1 MRHVLLVT
9 LVSSLFRIEGRRK
22 MAPMTARGQRSQG
35 VIKARGR
42 LPQPLEL
49 HFQVI
54 ISRMKNMGH
63 WCQAPNPESKAA
75 QLPPKLQLS
84 VQ

>member
-9 LVSSLFRIEGRRK
+9 SISSLFRVEGRRK
-22 MAPMTARGQRSQG
+22 MAPMIARGQRSSG
-35 VIKARGR
+35 VIKARGQ

-54 ISRMKNMGH
+54 ISRLRNMGH

-75 QLPPKLQLS
+75 QLPPKPQLG